1 MADGQLLVVDD
12 EHEITDLLQEH
23 FRACGYAVD
32 VAHDGSQA
40 LLIAAARR
48 PDAVLLDITMPGAD
62 GEHVLA
68 RLRAVDPTVAVV
80 MLTGNDDE
88 ALARRVLRAGAFDYV
103 PKPFRLD
110 VLERVVAAAV
120 AAGRR
125 A

>member
-12 EHEITDLLQEH
+12 EHEITNLLQEH
-23 FRACGYAVD
+23 LRACGYAVD
-32 VAHDGSQA
+32 VAHDGLAA
-40 LLIAAARR
+40 LQLAAARR
-48 PDAVLLDITMPGAD
+48 PDVVLLDITMPGPD
-62 GEHVLA
+62 GEAVLA
-68 RLRAVDPTVAVV
+68 RLRAIDPTVAVV

-88 ALARRVLRAGAFDYV
+88 ALARRLLRAGAFDYL
-103 PKPFRLD
+103 PKPFQLE